1 MKKLLLI
8 ALAASIMGCKAF
20 GYYGD
25 AKFQIGMSETE
36 FKQSNKYASYVYG
49 DDTSMRIYRTF
60 NQFQQS
66 YKFFIF
72 SKDKLVRFEE
82 GSLPDDFKYMRL

>member
-8 ALAASIMGCKAF
+8 GLAACIMSCKVL
-20 GYYGD
+20 GYGEPT
-25 AKFQIGMSETE
+25 FHIGMSETE
-36 FKQSNKYASYVYG
+36 FKQSNRYASYVYG
-49 DDTSMRIYRTF
+49 DDTNTRIYRTF
-60 NQFQQS
+60 NQYQGA